1 MQFINDKKVI
11 ITPSAFG
18 FARDKKE
25 RRYSMRFKQTIRDI
39 YKRKSVNKNL
49 VMAFFLCW
57 TFFFVSYTT
66 AIAGPQ
72 FRQIVIATGSPFELG
87 LVTELGKAFEKEHDC
102 TVRYVKTPT
111 GPGLDL
117 GRNGLA
123 HITMGHS
130 RKATAEFVKEGNAA
144 RRIDLM
150 HNYTI
155 IIGPASD
162 PAKIAGLTDLKEA
175 HKRISASKAKYL
187 SRGDGGGMHMLE
199 LKIWKDIGFNPAGQ
213 KWYEVSKEF
222 MLKSMLN
229 SDQNGQY
236 HMLDSSTWAIHKSK
250 CKNSILLVKGPPNEY
265 EMCLVSA
272 KKHPNLKYNQD
283 LAEKFY
289 DFAISEKGQKL
300 ISNFGI
306 KQYGESLYY
315 PDAIKNFK

>member
-1 MQFINDKKVI
+1 MTNEVI
-11 ITPSAFG
+11 VTPLALG
-18 FARDKKE
+18 FARVKKE
-25 RRYSMRFKQTIRDI
+25 RRFYMITKQRIGQI
-39 YKRKSVNKNL
+39 YKRKGVHTNNVAFL
-49 VMAFFLCW
+49 LIAFFLFCS
-57 TFFFVSYTT
+57 FLLVSYAT
-66 AIAGPQ
+66 AIAGAQ

-117 GRNGLA
+117 GRNGLT

-130 RKATAEFVKEGNAA
+130 RKHTAEFVKEGHAA

-155 IIGPASD
+155 IIGPAND
-162 PAKIAGLTDLKEA
+162 PAKISGLTDLTEA
-175 HKRISASKAKYL
+175 HKRISDAKSKYL

-199 LKIWKDIGFNPAGQ
+199 LKIWKDLEFNPAD
-213 KWYEVSKEF
+213 KDWYEVSKAF
-222 MLKSMLN
+222 MLDSMLN
-229 SDQNGQY
+229 SDKNGQY

-250 CKNSILLVKGPPNEY
+250 CKNSKLLVKGPPNEY
-265 EMCLVSA
+265 EMCLVSP

-300 ISNFGI
+300 IANFGVE
-306 KQYGESLYY
+306 KYGEPLYY
-315 PDAIKNFK
+315 PNAIKSSR